1 MFIVV
6 KLPITIEIENASL
19 LVNVCIIH
27 TNASVKNRGWIA
39 REPLV
44 PQGTAPQE
52 CDVLCG
58 GNGG

>member
-44 PQGTAPQE
+44 PQGTSGRRA
-52 CDVLCG
+52 DK
-58 GNGG
+58 